1 MILLLIKMAIP
12 LVIYYKIFF
21 YYYKYFYNFINMFFF
36 KTIGNISQVLIG
48 VSSVL
53 FVGHLGGEEFD
64 AVSLANSVF
73 KLKLKRLTFY

>member
-1 MILLLIKMAIP
+1 
-12 LVIYYKIFF
+12 
-21 YYYKYFYNFINMFFF
+21 MFFF
-36 KTIGNISQVLIG
+36 KIIGNISQVLIG

-73 KLKLKRLTFY
+73 KLKLKRIHFVNFSLF